1 MKKKLILTD
10 DLVINAIMVTDLE
23 TNNVFFKHN
32 LNITIAQFRFCVN
45 LDTLFDEGPK
55 LPNILNKELTYEMNS
70 NGFTSKGYKYQASA
84 YSYEGPDV
92 IIRVSVIEGIE
103 SKIGSDVYNLFVTEM
118 N

>member
-55 LPNILNKELTYEMNS
+55 LPNILNKELTYERDS
-70 NGFTSKGYKYQASA
+70 SGFTSKGYKYQASA
-84 YSYEGPDV
+84 YSYKGPDV
-92 IIRVSVIEGIE
+92 IIALSVIEGVE
-103 SKIGSDVYNLFVTEM
+103 SKIGSDVYNLFVTDM